1 MWVCTYYL
9 SVISFQTDQDF
20 VIELISY
27 CYVFIILHDYY
38 LFSYDTNKTPDAN
51 KEAVRARF
59 CSTIAFVEDYLCNV
73 VAKMWSFADQEQN
86 KLTFEVK
93 HNK

>member
-1 MWVCTYYL
+1 M
-9 SVISFQTDQDF
+9 
-20 VIELISY
+20 ELIPYSILY
-27 CYVFIILHDYY
+27 CICHLYDYY

-93 HNK
+93 YNKEIVCVCELYVPFAGGEIS